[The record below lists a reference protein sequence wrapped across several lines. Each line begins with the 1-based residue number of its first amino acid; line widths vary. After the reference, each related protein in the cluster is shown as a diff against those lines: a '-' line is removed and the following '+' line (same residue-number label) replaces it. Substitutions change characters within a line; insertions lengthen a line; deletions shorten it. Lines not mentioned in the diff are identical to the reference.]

1 MNAYWVVLPFLIL
14 LGADTLC
21 TRFWGG
27 AIATAVLVAF
37 DVFAGVIV
45 TLGGLG
51 IFPVG

>member
-1 MNAYWVVLPFLIL
+1 MNAYWVALPFLIL
-14 LGADTLC
+14 FGAYTLH

-27 AIATAVLVAF
+27 AIAIAVLVAF

-45 TLGGLG
+45 TGHG